1 MGTKPIKQTIEVDI
15 LGKIDQFESAIK
27 TAKSSLSTLS
37 IDKVDNQSL
46 TRLYDNIVKNLDKLR
61 GLTANNQIQI
71 IDTKQVEKTFH
82 DIELQYKTF
91 TEKLGNTKADGL
103 LDDLKNL
110 QALIKAQ
117 SDYNQRL
124 EATLKTQKDLTKER
138 DKAAAKLRGRARPTP
153 TMSTQDYLDLGD
165 KLKIAKQTKSKAQR
179 DLATEE
185 GVIQDWF
192 QRAQPIKSKDDP
204 GFASSTWGAHYLAV
218 AEAARKASEEVN
230 KLQAQFDNETAIRKE
245 AQEFDDLS
253 QNSQKAENALKS
265 YNQQTVGPEKTKAL
279 KALKATLLSLP
290 DVDWSKYNID
300 INAIHSM
307 DDFKNIIKQLSET
320 TIPDLGSEAIKNVA
334 DEAANAE
341 QPLEKVGDEIEGAAD
356 AATKLTEAA
365 SQADKISNF
374 VKQFVGWAGAA
385 NLARNAIRQAYE
397 TVKELDAQ
405 MTEMAVVTDYTTGD
419 YWEQLPDYTS
429 RANELGVAIKDVYSA
444 ATLYYQQGL
453 KTEQVT
459 AVTTN
464 TLKMARI
471 AGLDAAEATNR
482 MTSALRGFNMEI
494 NESNAQRVADVY
506 SELAAITAADTE
518 EISRA
523 MGKTASLASS
533 AGMEFET
540 TAAFL
545 AQIVET
551 TRESAETA
559 GTALTEKF
567 SA

>member
-1 MGTKPIKQTIEVDI
+1 M
-15 LGKIDQFESAIK
+15 
-27 TAKSSLSTLS
+27 
-37 IDKVDNQSL
+37 
-46 TRLYDNIVKNLDKLR
+46 
-61 GLTANNQIQI
+61 
-71 IDTKQVEKTFH
+71 
-82 DIELQYKTF
+82 
-91 TEKLGNTKADGL
+91 
-103 LDDLKNL
+103 
-110 QALIKAQ
+110 IKAQ

-138 DKAAAKLRGRARPTP
+138 DKAAAKLRGRTRPTP
-153 TMSTQDYLDLGD
+153 TMSTQDYLDLDD
-165 KLKIAKQTKSKAQR
+165 KLKIAKQTKSRAQR
-179 DLATEE
+179 DLVAEE
-185 GVIQDWF
+185 GTIQDWF

-204 GFASSTWGAHYLAV
+204 NFASSTQGAHYLAV

-230 KLQAQFDNETAIRKE
+230 KLQTQFDNETAIRKE

-253 QNSQKAENALKS
+253 QNLQNAENALKS

-341 QPLEKVGDEIEGAAD
+341 QPLEKVGEEIDGAAD
-356 AATKLTEAA
+356 SANRLTEAA

-385 NLARNAIRQAYE
+385 NLARKAIRQAYE

-405 MTEMAVVTDYTTGD
+405 MTEMAVVTDYTTND
-419 YWEQLPDYTS
+419 YWKQLPDYTS
-429 RANELGVAIKDVYSA
+429 RANELGVAIKDVYGA

-459 AVTTN
+459 AVTAN

-545 AQIVET
+545 SQIIET